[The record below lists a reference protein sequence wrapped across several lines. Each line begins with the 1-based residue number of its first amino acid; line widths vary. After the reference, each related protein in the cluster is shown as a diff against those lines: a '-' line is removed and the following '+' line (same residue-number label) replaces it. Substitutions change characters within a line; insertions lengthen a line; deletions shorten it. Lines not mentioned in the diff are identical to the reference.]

1 MYEYK
6 IIVKKVVDG
15 DTLDADIDL
24 GFNTLVRRRLRVN
37 GIDTPESR
45 TKDLKE
51 KEMGLKAKKL
61 VADAVKNAETVI
73 VKSYGEDKYGRVL
86 VDLFCDGENIAEK
99 LITEGLA
106 WKYDGKTK
114 DKDLS
119 KLSNL
124 TD

>member
-24 GFNTLVRRRLRVN
+24 GFNTLVRRRLRVT

-86 VDLFCDGENIAEK
+86 VDLFCDGKNIAEK

-106 WKYDGKTK
+106 WKYDGGTK

>member
-6 IIVKKVVDG
+6 IVVKKVVDG

-24 GFNTLVRRRLRVN
+24 GFNTLVRRRLRVT

-61 VADAVKNAETVI
+61 VADAVKSADVVI

-86 VDLFCDGENIAEK
+86 VDLFCDKENIAEK
-99 LITEGLA
+99 LIAEGLA
-106 WKYDGKTK
+106 WRYDGGTK

-119 KLSNL
+119 KLTENVK
-124 TD
+124 

>member
-6 IIVKKVVDG
+6 IVVKKVVDG
-15 DTLDADIDL
+15 DTIDADIDL
-24 GFNTLVRRRLRVN
+24 GFNTLVRRRLRVT

-61 VADAVKNAETVI
+61 VADAIKNAEIVI

-106 WKYDGKTK
+106 WRYDGGTK

-119 KLSNL
+119 KLSDL
-124 TD
+124 TN